1 MIVLTADQIK
11 SGTRGDRVPRMLT
24 LLDSLPST
32 GNARAFARTAG
43 DEVQG
48 LIATPEDAL
57 TALRRFVREGGW
69 RVGMG
74 IGTINV
80 PVPDDV
86 RAASGPA
93 FVAARMAVTE
103 SRGAPQD
110 FALVSQL
117 TKPWARGA
125 IVDAR
130 AVLDLVATIWR
141 RRSDA
146 GWQVADL
153 VAEGLSQQEIAARVG
168 VTPSA
173 VSQRVRTAAVAEAA
187 AGEALAVRC
196 LSRALAG

>member
-1 MIVLTADQIK
+1 
-11 SGTRGDRVPRMLT
+11 MLT

-32 GNARAFARTAG
+32 ADGRTFARTAG

-48 LIATPEDAL
+48 LVETPEEAV

-74 IGTINV
+74 IGAV
-80 PVPDDV
+80 DLPVPDDV
-86 RAASGPA
+86 RAANGPA
-93 FVAARMAVTE
+93 FIAARQAVAE

-110 FALVSQL
+110 FALVSD
-117 TKPWARGA
+117 A
-125 IVDAR
+125 IEPSQRHAAQDAR
-130 AVLDLVATIWR
+130 VVLDLVATVWR

-153 VAEGLSQQEIAARVG
+153 VAEGLSQQEVAARLG

-173 VSQRVRTAAVAEAA
+173 VSQRARAAAIVEAA
-187 AGEALAVRC
+187 AGEALAVRS
-196 LSRALAG
+196 LSRAMAE